1 MEHLQHLTQVQG
13 GIAQVLNMPRN
24 AIHVSARRLG
34 GAYGGKINR
43 PPMFAS
49 LAALAASKLDM
60 RVKLMLSLSD
70 NMKICGKRPEYSFSY
85 SVYNLSKSINT
96 LKFKPKIL
104 TYYSKAALDDN
115 NKVDTMAID
124 LVADSG
130 YTDYT
135 EGATTSNLI
144 NGYTLYSSNNG
155 ITATSEDVRGNVP
168 KGTYVRSPG
177 WVQVPFRS

>member
-1 MEHLQHLTQVQG
+1 M
-13 GIAQVLNMPRN
+13 LNMPRN

-43 PPMFAS
+43 PPMVAS
-49 LAALAASKLDM
+49 IAALAASKLDM

-85 SVYNLSKSINT
+85 SVYNLPTSINT
-96 LKFKPKIL
+96 INFTPINPKIL
-104 TYYSKAALDDN
+104 SYYSKAALDNN
-115 NKVDTMAID
+115 NKVDSMAID

-155 ITATSEDVRGNVP
+155 ITATSQDVRGNVP
-168 KGTYVRSPG
+168 KGTFVRSPG
-177 WVQVPFRS
+177 WVQVLIMIGRKLIEYGIEQ